1 MLSVA
6 TSAPNGAADPPKQT
20 AALTCAPIS
29 RTGRQNGLFPPP
41 SPRLL
46 ITCVRLL
53 IVD

>member
-6 TSAPNGAADPPKQT
+6 TFAPNGAADPPKQT

-29 RTGRQNGLFPPP
+29 RPGQQSGLFP
-41 SPRLL
+41 SPGRLL

-53 IVD
+53 IGD